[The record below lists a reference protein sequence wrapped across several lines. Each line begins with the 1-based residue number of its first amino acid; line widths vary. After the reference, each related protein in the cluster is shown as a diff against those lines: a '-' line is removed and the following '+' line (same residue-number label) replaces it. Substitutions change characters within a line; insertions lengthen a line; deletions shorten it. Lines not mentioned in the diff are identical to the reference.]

1 MGFHGLSWKLHGIY
15 GISLEFYGIFMGLWI
30 LEQSNKSIISSNEG
44 IYNQEWPWISLIK
57 QCSGRPTLS
66 ILQQV
71 SAQFL
76 AYIPISVRYIR
87 YRLQI
92 HASHMYI
99 YIIIYL
105 HTSMYHLS
113 HKLNSIRTSPGPR
126 GSYSV
131 KSPTWATGPATYFP
145 NDYHSSFVMVMM
157 MMVMMMTTTTIIVCL
172 YHLWLTIWLLVVMMM
187 MMLFFNTTTKTNY
200 SS

>member
-1 MGFHGLSWKLHGIY
+1 MDFHGNCMGFY

-92 HASHMYI
+92 HASHIYI

-157 MMVMMMTTTTIIVCL
+157 MMVMMMMMTTTTTIVCL